1 MKMKRAVEFLRSLS
15 ALRILQAVS
24 FAVSFVLL
32 LVMSRGLI
40 NWLVEFVFN
49 EPRED
54 MAHGWIVPVF
64 SVAILWIKRREL
76 LASMGEPSLLGLLSL
91 FPGIFFFLLGTLGD
105 QVRITQI
112 GAIALLGALF
122 YAVWGWRLF
131 KAVSFSVAYLLF
143 TVPMSFLD
151 AITIKLRVVISVV
164 ASVMLNGFGIP
175 VQRSG
180 TGLYCLSGEGFS
192 LDIADPCSGLR
203 SIFAL
208 MALMAAYAYLTQRTR
223 RGRWFLFLCSVPVAM
238 VGNLARIFT
247 IALVA
252 RFFGQAAATGF
263 YHDYSGFVVFLVAVL
278 IMIWLGGVFSRLFE
292 RGASC
297 AGEVLEQPMGASVA
311 GRFSWRWIILIVLP
325 LIMLGSF
332 LHIRTV
338 PPPQQESTDFIT
350 SKLSALPSYTIKYPY
365 YCQNEQCGKVI
376 EVDSYD
382 GVPSE
387 CALCRS
393 PMGKISIAEKNL
405 LPEDTIFLK
414 GNYYDAVGDV
424 WRINVVVNGKS
435 RQSIHRPEICIPA
448 QGMSIENGHVEE
460 FTLLNGESLAV
471 HCMDVRS
478 RASNSA
484 LRQGHGYFFVCRD
497 GRAATHLKRILTSV
511 RDRAFKRRITRWA
524 MVTVSSEE
532 PFTLTNDRKEATIN
546 FLSEFWAALLADGN
560 NEGAEK

>member
-1 MKMKRAVEFLRSLS
+1 MTRILNFLRSLS
-15 ALRILQAVS
+15 PIRILQAIS
-24 FAVSFVLL
+24 FAISFVLL
-32 LVMSRGLI
+32 LNLCQGLF

-54 MAHGWIVPVF
+54 MAHGWIVPIF
-64 SVAILWIKRREL
+64 SLAILWIKRREIG
-76 LASMGEPSLLGLLSL
+76 ASLGAPSWLGLLATL
-91 FPGIFFFLLGTLGD
+91 PGIFFFLLGVLGD

-122 YAVWGWRLF
+122 YAVWGWRLL

-151 AITIKLRVVISVV
+151 VITIKLRVVISVA

-208 MALMAAYAYLTQRTR
+208 MALMAAYAYLTQRTQ
-223 RGRWFLFLCSVPVAM
+223 RGKWVLFCCSVPVAM
-238 VGNLARIFT
+238 LGNLARIFT
-247 IALVA
+247 IAIVA

-278 IMIWLGGVFSRLFE
+278 IMIWLGGIFSRIFVPRE
-292 RGASC
+292 GST
-297 AGEVLEQPMGASVA
+297 SVKETA
-311 GRFSWRWIILIVLP
+311 CEANNAPSLRSHRTIILIILP
-325 LIMLGSF
+325 ILMVFSLI
-332 LHIRTV
+332 HIRNAPT
-338 PPPQQESTDFIT
+338 PQPESADFLRQ
-350 SKLSALPSYTIKYPY
+350 SLSALPNYSIKYPI
-365 YCQNEQCGKVI
+365 YCHNDQCGRVV
-376 EVDSYD
+376 EAASYESA
-382 GVPSE
+382 PKE
-387 CALCRS
+387 CPHCKS
-393 PMGKISIAEKNL
+393 PTGRISLGEKNI

-414 GNYYDAVGDV
+414 ANYYDAVGDA
-424 WRINVVVNGKS
+424 WRITVVVNGKS

-448 QGMSIENGHVEE
+448 QGMSIENGHVEN
-460 FTLLNGESLAV
+460 FILKDGEKLSV

-478 RASNSA
+478 RTSTSA
-484 LRQGHGYFFVCRD
+484 MRQGHGYFFVCRD
-497 GRAATHLKRILTSV
+497 SRAATHLKRILISV

-524 MVTVSSEE
+524 MVTISSEE
-532 PFTLTNDRKEATIN
+532 SFTSSQERKESTIE
-546 FLSEFWAALLADGN
+546 FLSEFWESLFSLENPNGDLR
-560 NEGAEK
+560 